1 MDYTNNTPLLAI
13 YTYIM
18 SSHQTIVV
26 ELGSS
31 RIKVGFAG
39 ESKPRQVLNNDDSK
53 LINNGSGWTVNIN
66 DGMVSNACQ
75 WSSLFQYLSSPTGVS
90 SSDSFA
96 NKITTVH
103 EWEKTL
109 YPLFSHIIT
118 SILYIQRPS
127 RHRVLIL
134 INDMFPP
141 INFREAIHKV
151 LLEYLNVGAV
161 WLVNGGVY
169 EGLYHLLEG
178 LPPSLPLLGKPKAHL
193 VVDIGTF
200 EARVVVS
207 VAGSSILTD
216 TLQTA
221 AAGYTSFLHQVLANY
236 QETGQEVEIDETGQS
251 EEQKSLVSTLEDANA
266 IVRSWIALSSSSS
279 ESLDTTNLSVNLP
292 SLTETQQ
299 QQTSTQISA
308 QPLLDAFHQTYLDFS
323 NPSSLIYAMLSCAMI
338 CPIDYRK
345 CALQNTLLLGGGSVA
360 LQHFETGQRDSAKG
374 LSMQLEMAARD
385 ACGDSRDES
394 MSESIEEEKK
404 EDGLSDMSSIAR
416 QRFRSLKGVVNGST
430 IGDDGKRI
438 DGINIQYPDPF
449 AADLATWIGGSIM
462 GTLSYSQHYKKKV

>member
-1 MDYTNNTPLLAI
+1 
-13 YTYIM
+13 M

-39 ESKPRQVLNNDDSK
+39 ESKPRRVLNNDDNK
-53 LINNGSGWTVNIN
+53 FNNGKSGWTVNIN

-75 WSSLFQYLSSPTGVS
+75 WSSLFQYLSSPTGVLP
-90 SSDSFA
+90 SDTTS

-134 INDMFPP
+134 INDIFPP

-151 LLEYLNVGAV
+151 LIDYLNVGAV
-161 WLVNGGVY
+161 WLNGGVY

-193 VVDIGTF
+193 IVDIGTF
-200 EARVVVS
+200 EARVLIS

-221 AAGYTSFLHQVLANY
+221 AAGYTSFIHQVLANY
-236 QETGQEVEIDETGQS
+236 QEIDQQVEIDESGQS
-251 EEQKSLVSTLEDANA
+251 EKQRCLVSTLEDANA
-266 IVRSWIALSSSSS
+266 IVRAWMALCSSSSS
-279 ESLDTTNLSVNLP
+279 EPLDSTNISVNLP
-292 SLTETQQ
+292 SLETQQ
-299 QQTSTQISA
+299 QQTLTQIPI
-308 QPLLDAFHQTYLDFS
+308 QPLLEAFHHIYLDFS

-360 LQHFETGQRDSAKG
+360 LQHFGTAQGDSAKG

-385 ACGDSRDES
+385 ACGVSRDES
-394 MSESIEEEKK
+394 MSESIEEEK

-416 QRFRSLKGVVNGST
+416 QRFRSLKGVADGST
-430 IGDDGKRI
+430 IDGKRM
-438 DGINIQYPDPF
+438 DGINIQYPSPF

-462 GTLSYSQHYKKKV
+462 GTLSYVENYKKNM

>member
-1 MDYTNNTPLLAI
+1 
-13 YTYIM
+13 M

-26 ELGSS
+26 ELVSS

-39 ESKPRQVLNNDDSK
+39 ESKPRRVLNNDDSRV
-53 LINNGSGWTVNIN
+53 IGSGWTVNIN

-75 WSSLFQYLSSPTGVS
+75 WSSLFQYLSSPTDS
-90 SSDSFA
+90 SS

-103 EWEKTL
+103 EWEKSL

-127 RHRVLIL
+127 RHRILLL

-141 INFREAIHKV
+141 ISFREAIHKV
-151 LLEYLNVGAV
+151 LLDYLNIGAL

-193 VVDIGTF
+193 IVDISTF

-207 VAGSSILTD
+207 VAGSSILTN

-221 AAGYTSFLHQVLANY
+221 TAGYTSFLHQVLANY
-236 QETGQEVEIDETGQS
+236 QEIDREAEVDESGQS
-251 EEQKSLVSTLEDANA
+251 EKQRCLVSTLEDTNA
-266 IVRSWIALSSSSS
+266 IVRAWMALCSSSS
-279 ESLDTTNLSVNLP
+279 EMNTTNISVNLQ
-292 SLTETQQ
+292 SVETQQ
-299 QQTSTQISA
+299 QQTTTQIPI
-308 QPLLDAFHQTYLDFS
+308 QPLLDAFRQIYLDFS
-323 NPSSLIYAMLSCAMI
+323 NPSSLIYAMLSCTMI

-360 LQHFETGQRDSAKG
+360 LQHFGTTRQRSKKG
-374 LSMQLEMAARD
+374 LSVLLEMAARD
-385 ACGDSRDES
+385 ACGVSRDES

-404 EDGLSDMSSIAR
+404 EDGLSDISSIAR
-416 QRFRSLKGVVNGST
+416 RRFRSLKGVVDGST
-430 IGDDGKRI
+430 IGNDGKRI

-462 GTLSYSQHYKKKV
+462 GTLSYSQNYKKKV

>member
-1 MDYTNNTPLLAI
+1 
-13 YTYIM
+13 M

-53 LINNGSGWTVNIN
+53 FNGISGWTVNMN

-75 WSSLFQYLSSPTGVS
+75 WSSLFQYLSSPTDELP
-90 SSDSFA
+90 SDTSTR
-96 NKITTVH
+96 ITTIH

-127 RHRVLIL
+127 RHRILLL

-141 INFREAIHKV
+141 IIFLEAIHKV

-193 VVDIGTF
+193 IVDIGTF
-200 EARVVVS
+200 DARVVVS

-221 AAGYTSFLHQVLANY
+221 AAGYTSFIHQVLANY
-236 QETGQEVEIDETGQS
+236 QEIDQEIEGDESVQPK
-251 EEQKSLVSTLEDANA
+251 ERRCLVSTLEDANA
-266 IVRSWIALSSSSS
+266 VVRAWMDLCSSS
-279 ESLDTTNLSVNLP
+279 EFDTTNISVDLP
-292 SLTETQQ
+292 SLIETR
-299 QQTSTQISA
+299 QQTPTQITI
-308 QPLLDAFHQTYLDFS
+308 QPLLDAFNQIYLDFS

-360 LQHFETGQRDSAKG
+360 LQHFGTKQGDLAKG
-374 LSMQLEMAARD
+374 LSVQLEMAARD
-385 ACGDSRDES
+385 ACGVSRDES

>member
-1 MDYTNNTPLLAI
+1 
-13 YTYIM
+13 M

-39 ESKPRQVLNNDDSK
+39 ESKPRRVLNNDDNK
-53 LINNGSGWTVNIN
+53 FNIGISGWTVNIN

-75 WSSLFQYLSSPTGVS
+75 WSSLFQYLSPLT
-90 SSDSFA
+90 DSKS
-96 NKITTVH
+96 NKITTVN

-127 RHRVLIL
+127 RHRILLL
-134 INDMFPP
+134 INDIFPP
-141 INFREAIHKV
+141 MNFREAIHKV
-151 LLEYLNVGAV
+151 LLDYLNIGAV
-161 WLVNGGVY
+161 WLVKGGVY
-169 EGLYHLLEG
+169 EGLYHLSEG

-193 VVDIGTF
+193 IVDIGAY
-200 EARVVVS
+200 EARVFIS

-221 AAGYTSFLHQVLANY
+221 AVGYTSFLHQVLANY
-236 QETGQEVEIDETGQS
+236 QEIDQEVEVNESGQTKK
-251 EEQKSLVSTLEDANA
+251 QKNAVSTLEDANA
-266 IVRSWIALSSSSS
+266 IVRAWMALCSSSS
-279 ESLDTTNLSVNLP
+279 ETLDTTNISVHLP
-292 SLTETQQ
+292 SLETQQ
-299 QQTSTQISA
+299 QQTPTQIPIK
-308 QPLLDAFHQTYLDFS
+308 PLLDAFYQIYLDFS
-323 NPSSLIYAMLSCAMI
+323 SPSSLIYAMLSCAMI

-345 CALQNTLLLGGGSVA
+345 CALQNTLLLGGGAVA
-360 LQHFETGQRDSAKG
+360 LQHFGTAQGDSAKG
-374 LSMQLEMAARD
+374 LSMLLKMAARD
-385 ACGDSRDES
+385 ACGVSRDES
-394 MSESIEEEKK
+394 ISESIEEEKK
-404 EDGLSDMSSIAR
+404 EDGYFSDISSIAR
-416 QRFRSLKGVVNGST
+416 QRFRSLKGVVNGSI
-430 IGDDGKRI
+430 IGDDGKRM